1 MQVPD
6 VCGDQIELGIDILMH
21 KCRSPSSIVK
31 GKRASV
37 EDKHWHHLHQRF
49 FYKCILHF
57 KEDNNEISRLD
68 DGSPLC
74 K

>member
-1 MQVPD
+1 MNVGYIPWHKNKNKQKTPPDIMQVPD

-37 EDKHWHHLHQRF
+37 EDKH
-49 FYKCILHF
+49 
-57 KEDNNEISRLD
+57 
-68 DGSPLC
+68 
-74 K
+74 